1 MSYGVPMGPMG
12 PLDRPVAVGAGLG
25 GLRWPGWP
33 IAAQI
38 VIYRERTSSALRHRR
53 RNPLLRERPTPSNLV
68 TCSEVEIQYT
78 HPRLIAGATL
88 KL

>member
-38 VIYRERTSSALRHRR
+38 VIYRERTSQAGFVRAR
-53 RNPLLRERPTPSNLV
+53 LLIY
-68 TCSEVEIQYT
+68 C
-78 HPRLIAGATL
+78 
-88 KL
+88 

>member
-38 VIYRERTSSALRHRR
+38 VIYRERTSAVRAQL
-53 RNPLLRERPTPSNLV
+53 
-68 TCSEVEIQYT
+68 
-78 HPRLIAGATL
+78 
-88 KL
+88 

>member
-38 VIYRERTSSALRHRR
+38 VIYRERTSADTSFK
-53 RNPLLRERPTPSNLV
+53 
-68 TCSEVEIQYT
+68 SEHESEYIKFEKKG
-78 HPRLIAGATL
+78 P
-88 KL
+88 